1 MAGQPDKSVKFEFGD
16 ETYSLILN
24 NAGRAFVE
32 SELDM
37 ELPEIDAKINEFGIG
52 PRLQAGLFFGATRK
66 HHRRQFQSIGAVYE
80 LLDEIEEAGEE
91 TQIDFLA
98 SLMSTLR
105 GTDKERWV
113 KLLNGEDIEDEE
125 DNEEAPK
132 GKTKSPKKKSTKAES
147 SDAEPGTD
155 S

>member
-1 MAGQPDKSVKFEFGD
+1 MAKPDSYVAFEFED
-16 ETYSLILN
+16 ERYMLVLN
-24 NAGRAFVE
+24 NAGRAVCE
-32 SELDM
+32 ELLGM

-66 HHRRQFQSIGAVYE
+66 HHRRQFQSIGTVYE
-80 LLDEIEEAGEE
+80 FLDEIEDAGEE

-105 GTDKERWV
+105 GTDKGRWL

-132 GKTKSPKKKSTKAES
+132 GKKSPKKKSTSPES
-147 SDAEPGTD
+147 SDSETGTD